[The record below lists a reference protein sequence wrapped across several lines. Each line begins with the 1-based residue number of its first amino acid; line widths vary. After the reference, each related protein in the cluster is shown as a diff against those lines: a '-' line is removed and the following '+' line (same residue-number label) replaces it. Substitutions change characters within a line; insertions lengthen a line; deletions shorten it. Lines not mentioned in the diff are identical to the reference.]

1 MTNYDFNVTF
11 DDVIILKLFQNIKI
25 FFELNY

>member
-1 MTNYDFNVTF
+1 MTNYDFNAIF
-11 DDVIILKLFQNIKI
+11 DDVIILKVFQNIKI